1 MYTAHE
7 INYKINDDIFSIF
20 VIDNE
25 IAVYKAY
32 NEQYGFFLK
41 RIKDNKIIYP
51 YKYFGKNDIN
61 NILSMSDGMN
71 NNASKIVSITGSFD
85 QIDIF
90 SFDDGSNMSIMFSD
104 NLKSLDDIRNN
115 N

>member
-1 MYTAHE
+1 
-7 INYKINDDIFSIF
+7 
-20 VIDNE
+20 
-25 IAVYKAY
+25 
-32 NEQYGFFLK
+32 
-41 RIKDNKIIYP
+41 
-51 YKYFGKNDIN
+51 
-61 NILSMSDGMN
+61 MN

-90 SFDDGSNMSIMFSD
+90 SFDDESNMSIMFSD